1 MPARAPQQR
10 SSLLGVKW
18 RFLSADVANASLV
31 HANEMEAPFT
41 DEAQRRITYL
51 ERALASSHDL
61 DSQYQT
67 FLQEAGKHATGV
79 QGGAGQLD
87 ALGKSRALGVG
98 PRSSELADG
107 VDLLTDGQTGSADVI
122 PSDPFDAQPV
132 MGGRAAR
139 PNPRGAP
146 PSARLEG
153 MGMDSSSGMPGS
165 SHTAEDDEVRKVQAR
180 AAATGD
186 GDAAT
191 DAPDRNSPSPVIIWR
206 HAAPVRLANNVPMD
220 LLPPSQKPSAGRRR
234 SPRGAEPGFGAASEA
249 PAVSPRAAERQR
261 RMAYGAWY
269 LPVNTWA
276 TSTVGSAHA
285 AAPDKARGVA
295 GGGAA
300 GGGAAGEAGEGA
312 AADGAESNSM
322 ELLPKLYSSRIY
334 KEYLKAQHIHRIPHY
349 LAHVESPKQLPARR
363 ANISLLE
370 GGGAAVGEGSP

>member
-1 MPARAPQQR
+1 MPPQQR

-18 RFLSADVANASLV
+18 RFLSADIANASLV
-31 HANEMEAPFT
+31 SPDEMEAPFS

-67 FLQEAGKHATGV
+67 FLQEAGKHAGG
-79 QGGAGQLD
+79 GGALGQ
-87 ALGKSRALGVG
+87 SRALGAG

-107 VDLLTDGQTGSADVI
+107 VDLLTDGQTGSADFI

-132 MGGRAAR
+132 MGARAAR
-139 PNPRGAP
+139 SNPRGAP

-153 MGMDSSSGMPGS
+153 VGMDGGSGMPGS
-165 SHTAEDDEVRKVQAR
+165 SHAADDEVRKVQAR
-180 AAATGD
+180 AAASGD
-186 GDAAT
+186 GEAAV

-220 LLPPSQKPSAGRRR
+220 LLPPSQKASAGRRR
-234 SPRGAEPGFGAASEA
+234 SPRAAAEPGFGATSEA
-249 PAVSPRAAERQR
+249 PAVSPRAAERAK

-285 AAPDKARGVA
+285 AAPDMARGAA

-300 GGGAAGEAGEGA
+300 GGGAAGEAGEGG
-312 AADGAESNSM
+312 AADGAERNSM

-363 ANISLLE
+363 ASISLLDS
-370 GGGAAVGEGSP
+370 GGSPGGAAAGDASP